1 MLGLDGL
8 ELQEKPNEVLPDV
21 SVVFPTGYGDIRT
34 SVHAMQ
40 EGAVEKPVEED
51 SLLATI
57 DSAAVGSRRSKARRI
72 ELVKLEER
80 YAILTPR
87 EREVFT
93 LVAAD

>member
-1 MLGLDGL
+1 MR
-8 ELQEKPNEVLPDV
+8 
-21 SVVFPTGYGDIRT
+21 SCPTCRWYFSQDTAT
-34 SVHAMQ
+34 SVLAFMPCRK
-40 EGAVEKPVEED
+40 GLLRGRLKRD

-57 DSAAVGSRRSKARRI
+57 DSAAVASRRSKARRI

-87 EREVFT
+87 EREVFA